1 MNRGRTVFQLTTLS
15 SILIIFIFSFY
26 YAEGRYRNI
35 GQIKMCPP
43 GGESFAVAWQLSC
56 NLMKKRSQ
64 QTDKDIYGKIYND
77 NQKKNSTHKRYMQRA
92 LSLNELMKYCCLY
105 GCTPKDLNSYCF

>member
-1 MNRGRTVFQLTTLS
+1 MNRGRTVFQFTTLF
-15 SILIIFIFSFY
+15 SIIIVFIFSFNY
-26 YAEGRYRNI
+26 VEGRFKNT

-64 QTDKDIYGKIYND
+64 QIDTNNHKQDFYN
-77 NQKKNSTHKRYMQRA
+77 NKKKNLIYKRYVQRA

-105 GCTPKDLNSYCF
+105 GCTPNDLNSYCF